1 MPARATRAVL
11 VCTVPC
17 VARVPPLPATPQE
30 REEKLGGGAAPPR
43 PRARSLSRARE
54 LVGFLPD
61 CVGLIRR
68 LLRDPRVPRRPKVAL
83 WLLLPYLASP
93 IDLIPDFIPVLGH
106 LDDAALV
113 AAALAYVVRRSGRE
127 VVEELW
133 PGSAAGLRAIL
144 RLAAA

>member
-1 MPARATRAVL
+1 
-11 VCTVPC
+11 
-17 VARVPPLPATPQE
+17 
-30 REEKLGGGAAPPR
+30 
-43 PRARSLSRARE
+43 
-54 LVGFLPD
+54 
-61 CVGLIRR
+61 
-68 LLRDPRVPRRPKVAL
+68 VPRRPKVAL